1 MEHYRLD
8 KDISIMCV
16 TARSFPDGILE
27 AFRTLES
34 KHPSI
39 GKRTFFGI
47 SYMDTDG
54 KIVYKAA
61 AEEEYSGEA
70 KKYNCE
76 TFIITKGDYFAET
89 IYNFMQDSNLIEDS
103 FNRLLTTPWLDK
115 TFPCVEWYINDKEVR
130 CMVRIRIPE
139 NQPVNTIVNNS

>member
-1 MEHYRLD
+1 MEHYRLE

-16 TARSFPDGILE
+16 TAKSFPDGILE
-27 AFRTLES
+27 AFRTLEG

-39 GKRTFFGI
+39 ATRTFFGI
-47 SYMDTDG
+47 SYMDTNG

-61 AEEEYSGEA
+61 AEEEYAGEA
-70 KKYNCE
+70 TKYNCE

-103 FNRLLTTPWLDK
+103 FNRLLATPWLDK
-115 TFPCVEWYINDKEVR
+115 AFPCVEWYINDKEVR
-130 CMVRIRIPE
+130 CMVRIHVPE
-139 NQPVNTIVNNS
+139 NQSVNTIVNNS

>member
-1 MEHYRLD
+1 MEHFKLAE
-8 KDISIMCV
+8 DISIMCV
-16 TARSFPDGILE
+16 TSKSFPDGILD
-27 AFRTLES
+27 AFRALEA

-39 GKRTFFGI
+39 ATRNFFGI
-47 SYMDTDG
+47 SYMDANG

-61 AEEEYSGEA
+61 AQEEYTGEA

-76 TFIITKGDYFAET
+76 TFLITKGDYFTET

-103 FNRLLTTPWLDK
+103 FCRLLTTPWLDK

-130 CMVRIRIPE
+130 CMVRINIPE
-139 NQPVNTIVNNS
+139 SQYINTSVNNS